1 MKVVANERKFSAASN
16 SFPKIF
22 SAHSKVIK
30 QINGSGRKNKFKR
43 GKLGGKVEAFQEHE
57 ALLMATGVW
66 LAARQFHPKR
76 TSCEQHFTLSGLPPF
91 ARQTFRVAGGE

>member
-30 QINGSGRKNKFKR
+30 QINGSERKNKLKR

-66 LAARQFHPKR
+66 LAARQISPEKNKLRAALHIIWFASFCQ
-76 TSCEQHFTLSGLPPF
+76 TNFSSGWW
-91 ARQTFRVAGGE
+91 